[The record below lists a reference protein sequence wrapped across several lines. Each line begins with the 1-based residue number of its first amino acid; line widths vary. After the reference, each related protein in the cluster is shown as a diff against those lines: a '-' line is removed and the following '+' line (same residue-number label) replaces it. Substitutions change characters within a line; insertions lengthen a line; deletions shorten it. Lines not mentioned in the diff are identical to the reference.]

1 MYSIAR
7 SRELFEESCNYLAG
21 GLGSNA
27 RMAVEPHPIFVTH
40 GEGSK
45 FYDVD
50 GNQYIDYALG
60 LGPLILGH
68 CPRPVIEAVRA
79 QLERGSHFGAPHEL
93 EIKVSKRLT
102 ELVPSLELVRYNQ
115 SGTEAVQA
123 ALRVARAYT
132 GKNKIIKFE
141 GHYHGWADNLY
152 VSYAPPS
159 LEAMGPADAPHKF
172 LHSAGQVESVLEDL
186 IVLPWN
192 NLDLVEKTIN
202 AYKDEIAAVLT
213 EPIMCNASVIL
224 PKPGYLE
231 GLRQVTAD
239 NEILFIFDEVI
250 TGFRVGLS
258 GAQGYLGISPDLS
271 VFAKAMAAGYP
282 ASCFGGKREIMEL
295 IAAEKVAHA
304 GTYNTNPLVLAAVDA
319 TLSELAREDGAV
331 YRHIGRLAARLRH
344 GLQEIFQRA
353 GLGVQIQGPETI
365 FSMMFTDHEITNF
378 RDAFQADA
386 ERLMR
391 FRKELR
397 LRGVYTKPSPRD
409 IWYISAAHTDEDI
422 DRTLEVVAE
431 VVPLI
436 K

>member
-1 MYSIAR
+1 
-7 SRELFEESCNYLAG
+7 
-21 GLGSNA
+21 
-27 RMAVEPHPIFVTH
+27 MAVEPHPIFVTH
-40 GEGSK
+40 GQGSK

-50 GNQYIDYALG
+50 GNEYIDYALG

-102 ELVPSLELVRYNQ
+102 ELIPSLELIRYNQ

-159 LEAMGPADAPHKF
+159 LEAMGPADAPHRF

-192 NLDLVEKTIN
+192 DLDLVEKTIN
-202 AYKDEIAAVLT
+202 AHKDEVAAVLT

-231 GLRQVTAD
+231 GLRQLTAE
-239 NEILFIFDEVI
+239 NEILLIFDEVI

-271 VFAKAMAAGYP
+271 IFAKAMGAGYP
-282 ASCFGGKREIMEL
+282 VSCFGGKREIMEL
-295 IAAEKVAHA
+295 IATGKVAHA

-319 TLSELAREDGAV
+319 TLTELARDDGAV

-344 GLQEIFQRA
+344 GLGEIFQRA
-353 GLGVQIQGPETI
+353 GITVRIQGPETV
-365 FSMMFTDHEITNF
+365 FSMMFTEHEITDF
-378 RDAFQADA
+378 REAFGADA
-386 ERLMR
+386 QRLMH
-391 FRKELR
+391 FRKDLR

>member
-7 SRELFEESCNYLAG
+7 SSELFSESCKYLAG
-21 GLGSNA
+21 GVGSNA
-27 RMAVEPHPIFVTH
+27 RIAVEPNPIFVAY
-40 GEGSK
+40 GRGSK

-50 GNQYIDYALG
+50 GNEYIDYALG
-60 LGPLILGH
+60 FGPLILGH

-79 QLERGSHFGAPHEL
+79 QLEQGSHFGAPHEL
-93 EIKVSKRLT
+93 EIRVSKRLT
-102 ELVPSLELVRYNQ
+102 ELVPSLELVRYSQ

-123 ALRVARAYT
+123 AVRVARAYT
-132 GKNKIIKFE
+132 GRSKIIKFE
-141 GHYHGWADNLY
+141 GHYHGGADNLY

-159 LEAMGPADAPHKF
+159 LEAMGPADAPNKF

-192 NLDLVEKTIN
+192 DLDLVEKAVKT
-202 AYKDEIAAVLT
+202 YKDEVAAVLT

-231 GLRQVTAD
+231 GLRQLTAE
-239 NEILFIFDEVI
+239 NRIVLIFDEVI
-250 TGFRVGLS
+250 TGFRVALG
-258 GAQGYLGISPDLS
+258 GAQGYLGITPDLS

-282 ASCFGGKREIMEL
+282 VSCFGGKREIMEL
-295 IAAEKVAHA
+295 IAEGKVDHS
-304 GTYNTNPLVLAAVDA
+304 GTYNASPLVLAAVDA
-319 TLSELAREDGAV
+319 TLTELTRDDGAV
-331 YRHIGRLAARLRH
+331 YRHIERLARRLRH
-344 GLQEIFQRA
+344 GLQEIFHRNDLA
-353 GLGVQIQGPETI
+353 VQIQGPETV
-365 FSMMFTDHEITNF
+365 FSAMFTDREITNF

-386 ERLMR
+386 QRLMR

-397 LRGVYTKPSPRD
+397 LRGIYTKPSPRD